1 MFDIAYVS
9 LLNFLMTCEV
19 IIMRGCN
26 CESKCIA
33 SGLNCRNEAKKKIES
48 TLCGEKKFSGW
59 PDRNDLFK
67 REVNDLVF

>member
-26 CESKCIA
+26 C
-33 SGLNCRNEAKKKIES
+33 
-48 TLCGEKKFSGW
+48 
-59 PDRNDLFK
+59 
-67 REVNDLVF
+67 

>member
-26 CESKCIA
+26 
-33 SGLNCRNEAKKKIES
+33 
-48 TLCGEKKFSGW
+48 
-59 PDRNDLFK
+59 
-67 REVNDLVF
+67 

>member
-26 CESKCIA
+26 CE
-33 SGLNCRNEAKKKIES
+33 
-48 TLCGEKKFSGW
+48 
-59 PDRNDLFK
+59 
-67 REVNDLVF
+67 